1 MNHNPQ
7 KRDYSFSIIWDD
19 RGGAMDSTK
28 TRISRLAERGA
39 GQNKINPLK
48 IEG

>member
-28 TRISRLAERGA
+28 TQIFEL
-39 GQNKINPLK
+39 NPK
-48 IEG
+48 GRAK